1 MRLALPLVALLACGI
16 AQASDGV
23 CEEPVKNPLLT
34 FDDGPYII
42 TELND
47 PEFVPLGTAITY
59 TTKKYNIPCDNG
71 CADLAWHNAESL
83 AEDWLYDRVLITNGE
98 VMGWECGGGT
108 TCKAPLRAHNVQ
120 CSVEIGDCDYFED
133 DPERSPYTYFMVKRT
148 FSLECLGD
156 EGCKYEGR
164 PVTDCC
170 IITSTKTVGS
180 G

>member
-1 MRLALPLVALLACGI
+1 MKRAMPLVALLACGLARATEGI
-16 AQASDGV
+16 
-23 CEEPVKNPLLT
+23 CEHEGPGYPYD
-34 FDDGPYII
+34 FEDPPYII
-42 TELND
+42 TEVNN

-59 TTKKYNIPCDNG
+59 TTKRYLDCSPG

-83 AEDWLYDRVLITNGE
+83 AEDWLYDRVQLTTG
-98 VMGWECGGGT
+98 VVTGWECGGGV

-120 CSVEIGDCDYFED
+120 CTIEVGDCDYMED
-133 DPERSPYTYFMVKRT
+133 SPDKSPYTFTRVKRV
-148 FSLECLGD
+148 FSVECLGD

-170 IITSTKTVGS
+170 IITSTKTIGS